1 VWGQDTACGDFL
13 TASANALPTRL
24 AAATK
29 TGVCSQVDAREIGGA
44 VMTRIAVSC
53 RCCLVVAALSLLP
66 ASTAVAQ
73 DRSADQERIDALSG
87 EIDRLRAEIDALRA
101 ENAAL
106 RERLA
111 VATSTGITGTTTR
124 PAASTRPTTG
134 PVVTR
139 YELGEITALGTY
151 QFRPPL
157 NWTLTPRDDKP
168 QSIYRSPDKLT
179 VVQVRIKPKGAMA
192 ADLQPKVAQNI
203 IQALKQDYLKNK
215 TEVIDPP
222 AAVPD
227 GRFYLRV
234 RERVRLKGE
243 KTADQTHLY
252 QMPGKDM
259 VEVTVITTAE
269 APEQVA
275 ASQRL
280 AEEMLL
286 SLKPLK

>member
-1 VWGQDTACGDFL
+1 M
-13 TASANALPTRL
+13 
-24 AAATK
+24 
-29 TGVCSQVDAREIGGA
+29 DAREMRGA

-53 RCCLVVAALSLLP
+53 RWGLVVAALAL
-66 ASTAVAQ
+66 ASAVPVLAQ

-87 EIDRLRAEIDALRA
+87 EIDRLRAEVDALRA

-111 VATSTGITGTTTR
+111 VATSAGVAGTTTR
-124 PAASTRPTTG
+124 PTTTRAATG
-134 PVVTR
+134 PIVTR
-139 YELGEITALGTY
+139 YELGEVTGLGNY

-157 NWTLTPRDDKP
+157 GWTLTPRDDKP

-179 VVQVRIKPKGAMA
+179 VVQVRVKPKGAVA
-192 ADLQPKVAQNI
+192 ADLQPRFAQNI

-215 TEVIDPP
+215 TELIDPP
-222 AAVPD
+222 TAVPD
-227 GRFYLRV
+227 RRFYLRV

-269 APEQVA
+269 APETIA
-275 ASQRL
+275 ASRRL

-286 SLKPLK
+286 SLKPIK

>member
-1 VWGQDTACGDFL
+1 M
-13 TASANALPTRL
+13 N
-24 AAATK
+24 
-29 TGVCSQVDAREIGGA
+29 
-44 VMTRIAVSC
+44 RIAVAYRC
-53 RCCLVVAALSLLP
+53 RLVVAAIALVSAAAGAP
-66 ASTAVAQ
+66 AQ
-73 DRSADQERIDALSG
+73 DRSAEQERIDALSG
-87 EIDRLRAEIDALRA
+87 EVDRLRAEVDALRS

-111 VATSTGITGTTTR
+111 AATTR
-124 PAASTRPTTG
+124 PATARATTG
-134 PVVTR
+134 PVVTH
-139 YELGEITALGTY
+139 YELGEISPLGSY

-157 NWTLTPRDDKP
+157 GWALTPRDDKP
-168 QSIYRSPDKLT
+168 QWIYRSPDKLT
-179 VVQVRIKPKGAMA
+179 VVQVRVKPKGAMA

-203 IQALKQDYLKNK
+203 IQALKQDYLKSK

-227 GRFYLRV
+227 PRFYLRV

-269 APEQVA
+269 APETIA
-275 ASQRL
+275 ATRRL

>member
-1 VWGQDTACGDFL
+1 M
-13 TASANALPTRL
+13 
-24 AAATK
+24 
-29 TGVCSQVDAREIGGA
+29 DARERGGD

-53 RCCLVVAALSLLP
+53 RSCLVVAAIALTS
-66 ASTAVAQ
+66 ATIARAQ

-87 EIDRLRAEIDALRA
+87 ELDRLRAEVDALRA
-101 ENAAL
+101 ENASL

-111 VATSTGITGTTTR
+111 VATSTGALGTTTR
-124 PAASTRPTTG
+124 PATTRPTSG
-134 PVVTR
+134 PVVSR
-139 YELGEITALGTY
+139 YELGEITGLGSY

-157 NWTLTPRDDKP
+157 GWALTPRDDKP

-179 VVQVRIKPKGAMA
+179 VVQVRVKPKGAMA

-222 AAVPD
+222 TAVPD
-227 GRFYLRV
+227 PRFYLRV

-269 APEQVA
+269 APETVA
-275 ASQRL
+275 ATQRL

>member
-1 VWGQDTACGDFL
+1 M
-13 TASANALPTRL
+13 N
-24 AAATK
+24 
-29 TGVCSQVDAREIGGA
+29 
-44 VMTRIAVSC
+44 RIAAWC
-53 RCCLVVAALSLLP
+53 RRCLVIAAITLLP
-66 ASTAVAQ
+66 AAAAVAQ
-73 DRSADQERIDALSG
+73 DRSADQERIDALTG
-87 EIDRLRAEIDALRA
+87 EIDRLRAEVEALRA

-111 VATSTGITGTTTR
+111 VATSGGVAGTATRPATTR
-124 PAASTRPTTG
+124 PATG

-139 YELGEITALGTY
+139 YELGETTALGSY

-157 NWTLTPRDDKP
+157 GWTLTPRDDKP

-179 VVQVRIKPKGAMA
+179 VVQVRIKPKGAIA

-222 AAVPD
+222 TAVPD
-227 GRFYLRV
+227 PRFYLRV

-269 APEQVA
+269 APETIA
-275 ASQRL
+275 ATQRL